1 MMLPKTAWGSKSV
14 IAVMS
19 AARPLFPHEQTFA
32 GTHRTAVSCQ
42 KLPYAVHHTV
52 MLLDHLVGYREHV
65 RRDSE
70 AKRLGSLHVDDQLK
84 LARLHDRQV
93 RWLRTIQDPGRIDA
107 DLAIG
112 FGQTIAVA
120 HQPALHHIFPKMVH
134 GRQFLLGRYSRRFTR
149 SPRRRARAATA
160 ARRS

>member
-1 MMLPKTAWGSKSV
+1 MLPKTGWGSKSV

-42 KLPYAVHHTV
+42 KLPYAVHQTV

-84 LARLHDRQV
+84 LGRLLDRQFAWTCTAQYAIDICRGIPKLVHPIDTIGYEAAIRGKLPPCVNCRQPKASDQSAV
-93 RWLRTIQDPGRIDA
+93 RAP
-107 DLAIG
+107 
-112 FGQTIAVA
+112 
-120 HQPALHHIFPKMVH
+120 
-134 GRQFLLGRYSRRFTR
+134 
-149 SPRRRARAATA
+149 RAATRWRLRCRA
-160 ARRS
+160 LL